1 MAKAYELCWI
11 NEAFEDRGLDTLPV
25 VLADTGY
32 LAEAL
37 SARGS
42 RCGDIVGD
50 EDIHLLLGSL
60 GIRGAHLNPLVGDE
74 DIHLLLRSLG
84 IRGAHLNPLVGD
96 EDIHLQLKPL
106 GRQDTH
112 PSLLVGAELG
122 GALGYTGAGLGASSP

>member
-11 NEAFEDRGLDTLPV
+11 DQAFEDRGLDTLPV
-25 VLADTGY
+25 VLADAGY

-37 SARGS
+37 SARRS
-42 RCGDIVGD
+42 RCGDI
-50 EDIHLLLGSL
+50 
-60 GIRGAHLNPLVGDE
+60 VGDE

-112 PSLLVGAELG
+112 PSPLVGVWLRG
-122 GALGYTGAGLGASSP
+122 VLGYKGVNLGASSL